1 MSLNNRKIAL
11 RTAFV
16 AVVVAIST
24 STAIFYVRYRAFEA
38 GLTRYRDITIGASR
52 KEVLYRLGY
61 PESVLGPSVVVSD
74 SEAKAKGT
82 WPGSWQPVYY
92 TDPKHEPNE
101 SMPDGKVIDD
111 FDEWVYGDGPQDFTV
126 GFSADRVRSL
136 TCMDDSPSRASTN
149 CNAVAGVSIGDSE
162 ERVRQ
167 LLGKPTRYKYDG
179 VTKTIS
185 YDDIGLEFVLTKGR
199 VYMIT
204 VKDGM
209 GGVSHVLRRF
219 VGI

>member
-1 MSLNNRKIAL
+1 L
-11 RTAFV
+11 RTALV
-16 AVVVAIST
+16 AVVVAIVT
-24 STAIFYVRYRAFEA
+24 SAAVLYVRYRAFEE

-61 PESVLGPSVVVSD
+61 PESVLGPLVVVSD

-82 WPGSWQPVYY
+82 WSGGWQPVYY
-92 TDPKHEPNE
+92 TDPKHDPKN

-111 FDEWVYGDGPQDFTV
+111 FDEWVYGGDGPQDFTV
-126 GFSADRVRSL
+126 GFSAGKVRSL
-136 TCMDDSPSRASTN
+136 TCMDDSPSSTSTN
-149 CNAVAGVSIGDSE
+149 CNAVAGVSISDSE

-179 VTKTIS
+179 VAKTIS

-204 VKDGM
+204 VM
-209 GGVSHVLRRF
+209 GGTGSASNVLRRF